1 MEFNYKRILI
11 IGCGGAGKSTLARQ
25 LGKKLNLP
33 VVHLDKIWWLPN
45 WQNRT
50 KEEFDILLKEELT
63 KPCWIIDGN
72 YQRTFEQRL
81 SFADFCIFLDYST
94 SLCIKSVHDRVKQFS
109 GKSRPDMTEGCL
121 EMVDSEFEEWI
132 YNFQSDVKPKMMS
145 VLQNSE
151 VPFIVFND
159 RESTES
165 WLNSFNNN

>member
-72 YQRTFEQRL
+72 YQRTFEQR
-81 SFADFCIFLDYST
+81 
-94 SLCIKSVHDRVKQFS
+94 
-109 GKSRPDMTEGCL
+109 
-121 EMVDSEFEEWI
+121 
-132 YNFQSDVKPKMMS
+132 
-145 VLQNSE
+145 
-151 VPFIVFND
+151 
-159 RESTES
+159 
-165 WLNSFNNN
+165 